1 MTKDKKEQTQEKST
15 TTQPAT
21 KPGELSNDELDKV
34 SGGAGKRG
42 RPKKAAPSSS
52 APTD

>member
-1 MTKDKKEQTQEKST
+1 MIMENKEQAQENSR
-15 TTQPAT
+15 TTQR
-21 KPGELSNDELDKV
+21 PGELSNDELDKV

-42 RPKKAAPSSS
+42 RPKKATPSSS